1 VRFSLFLNIK
11 FDNNYGITSQ
21 ELDIIITI
29 VSKTMIELSPAAARE
44 IERWS
49 QSRCLTGS
57 YLRLAVKNGGCS
69 GLHYHLELT
78 PIVAEN
84 DRFYQ
89 SQGINILV
97 DPDSDRYLQI
107 LKLDYSED
115 LMGGGFRFTNANR
128 FPSNHLIL
136 NDDEKEPFLIIFCP
150 CHRVLLWLYN
160 R

>member
-1 VRFSLFLNIK
+1 
-11 FDNNYGITSQ
+11 
-21 ELDIIITI
+21 
-29 VSKTMIELSPAAARE
+29 MIELSPAAARE

-49 QSRCLTGS
+49 QSRRLRGS

-78 PIVAEN
+78 DIAAEN
-84 DRFYQ
+84 DRFSQ

-115 LMGGGFRFTNANR
+115 LMGGGFRFTNANTQNTCGCGLS
-128 FPSNHLIL
+128 FSAQLTAPNSQDN
-136 NDDEKEPFLIIFCP
+136 
-150 CHRVLLWLYN
+150 
-160 R
+160 

>member
-1 VRFSLFLNIK
+1 
-11 FDNNYGITSQ
+11 
-21 ELDIIITI
+21 
-29 VSKTMIELSPAAARE
+29 MIELSPAAARE

-49 QSRCLTGS
+49 QSHPLSGS

-89 SQGINILV
+89 SQGINIVV

-115 LMGGGFRFTNANR
+115 LMGGGFRFTNANAQNTCGCGLS
-128 FPSNHLIL
+128 FSA
-136 NDDEKEPFLIIFCP
+136 
-150 CHRVLLWLYN
+150 
-160 R
+160 

>member
-1 VRFSLFLNIK
+1 L
-11 FDNNYGITSQ
+11 DNNYGITSQ

-49 QSRCLTGS
+49 QSRRLGGS

-78 PIVAEN
+78 DIAGEN

-115 LMGGGFRFTNANR
+115 LMGGGFRFTNANTQNTCGCGLS
-128 FPSNHLIL
+128 FSA
-136 NDDEKEPFLIIFCP
+136 
-150 CHRVLLWLYN
+150 
-160 R
+160 

>member
-1 VRFSLFLNIK
+1 
-11 FDNNYGITSQ
+11 
-21 ELDIIITI
+21 
-29 VSKTMIELSPAAARE
+29 MIELSPAAARE

-49 QSRCLTGS
+49 QCRRLTGS

-78 PIVAEN
+78 DIAAEN

-115 LMGGGFRFTNANR
+115 LMGGGFRFTNANTQNTCGDR
-128 FPSNHLIL
+128 KS
-136 NDDEKEPFLIIFCP
+136 
-150 CHRVLLWLYN
+150 VV
-160 R
+160 

>member
-1 VRFSLFLNIK
+1 
-11 FDNNYGITSQ
+11 
-21 ELDIIITI
+21 
-29 VSKTMIELSPAAARE
+29 MIELSPAAARE

-49 QSRCLTGS
+49 QSRSLSGS

-78 PIVAEN
+78 PIAAEN

-89 SQGINILV
+89 SQGINIVV

-115 LMGGGFRFTNANR
+115 LMGGGLRFTNANTQNTCGCGLS
-128 FPSNHLIL
+128 FST
-136 NDDEKEPFLIIFCP
+136 
-150 CHRVLLWLYN
+150 
-160 R
+160 